1 MATTKLGNSKS
12 CSKVINYAE
21 KRAVVQSGV
30 NCMPEFAKS
39 QMKAV
44 RMVHGKDTGVQA
56 HTIIQSFKPGEVTA
70 EQANDLGR
78 QLAESIAQGHQVAIY
93 THNDTEHIHNHIVIN
108 SVHMETGRKY
118 QSNASQ
124 IKLVKSENDRICE
137 DNGLSVASQKAEIR
151 YTLAEHSLL
160 EKNERSWKDEVREVV
175 DLAKQQTSN
184 FQEFSEHLEEN
195 GVGVSVRGK
204 TITYTHMNENK
215 KVRGK
220 KLGELYTKEGVEDE
234 FERRNTEQKRDTSN
248 RDAETRF
255 TSEVERTREKIN
267 GAKHDSSRV
276 SEPNPRLNE
285 KPTIMDGIGLAAGR
299 DVREEQKR
307 KKRYEE
313 WRRRSQERE
322 R

>member
-21 KRAVVQSGV
+21 KRAVVKSGV
-30 NCMPEFAKS
+30 NCMPEYAKA

-44 RMVHGKDTGVQA
+44 RMAHGKDTGVQA

-78 QLAESIAQGHQVAIY
+78 QLAESIAKGHQVAIY

-108 SVHMETGRKY
+108 SVDMETGKKY

-137 DNGLSVASQKAEIR
+137 ENGLSVASQKAEIR
-151 YTLAEHSLL
+151 YTLAERSLL
-160 EKNERSWKDEVREVV
+160 EKNKRSWKDEVRETI
-175 DLAKQQTSN
+175 DMAKQETSD
-184 FQEFSEHLEEN
+184 FKGFSEYLEEN
-195 GVGVSVRGK
+195 GVSVTVRGK
-204 TITYTHMNENK
+204 TITYMHMNENK

-220 KLGELYTKEGVEDE
+220 KLGELYTKEGIEGE
-234 FERRNTEQKRDTSN
+234 FERRNTEQERDTSN

-255 TSEVERTREKIN
+255 TNKVERTRKKID
-267 GAKHDSSRV
+267 GAKYNSGRTGKSSHG
-276 SEPNPRLNE
+276 LDE
-285 KPTIMDGIGLAAGR
+285 KPTNLDGISLATGR
-299 DVREEQKR
+299 KIREKR
-307 KKRYEE
+307 KRYFE
-313 WRRRSQERE
+313 ERE

>member
-21 KRAVVQSGV
+21 KRAVVKSGV
-30 NCMPEFAKS
+30 NCMPELAKT

-44 RMVHGKDTGVQA
+44 RMAHGKDTGVQA
-56 HTIIQSFKPGEVTA
+56 HTIIQSFRPGEVTA

-93 THNDTEHIHNHIVIN
+93 THDDTEHIHNHIVIN
-108 SVHMETGRKY
+108 SVHMKTGKKY

-124 IKLVKSENDRICE
+124 IKLVKSENDRICKE
-137 DNGLSVASQKAEIR
+137 NGLSVASQKAEIR
-151 YTLAEHSLL
+151 YTLAERSLL

-175 DLAKQQTSN
+175 DMAKQHTNN
-184 FQEFSEHLEEN
+184 FQDFSAYLEEN
-195 GVGVSVRGK
+195 GVAVSVRGK
-204 TITYTHMNENK
+204 TITYTHLSENK

-220 KLGELYTKEGVEDE
+220 RLGELYTKEGIENE
-234 FERRNTEQKRDTSN
+234 FERRAEEQARDTSN
-248 RDAETRF
+248 RDAEARF
-255 TSEVERTREKIN
+255 TNEVERTRKKID

-276 SEPNPRLNE
+276 SESSPGLNE
-285 KPTIMDGIGLAAGR
+285 KSTNMDGIHHAAGR
-299 DVREEQKR
+299 EIREQQER
-307 KKRYEE
+307 RKRYEE
-313 WRRRSQERE
+313 RKRRFQDRE

>member
-1 MATTKLGNSKS
+1 
-12 CSKVINYAE
+12 
-21 KRAVVQSGV
+21 
-30 NCMPEFAKS
+30 
-39 QMKAV
+39 
-44 RMVHGKDTGVQA
+44 
-56 HTIIQSFKPGEVTA
+56 
-70 EQANDLGR
+70 
-78 QLAESIAQGHQVAIY
+78 
-93 THNDTEHIHNHIVIN
+93 
-108 SVHMETGRKY
+108 TGRKY

-151 YTLAEHSLL
+151 YTLAERSLL

-307 KKRYEE
+307 RKRYEE

>member
-21 KRAVVQSGV
+21 KRAVVKSGV
-30 NCMPEFAKS
+30 NCMPEYAKA

-44 RMVHGKDTGVQA
+44 RMAHGKDTGVQA

-78 QLAESIAQGHQVAIY
+78 QLAESIAEGHQVAIY

-108 SVHMETGRKY
+108 SVDMETGRKY

-137 DNGLSVASQKAEIR
+137 ENGLSVASQKAEIR
-151 YTLAEHSLL
+151 YTLAERSLL
-160 EKNERSWKDEVREVV
+160 EKNERSWKDEVRETI
-175 DLAKQQTSN
+175 DMAKQETSD
-184 FQEFSEHLEEN
+184 FKGFSEYLEEN
-195 GVGVSVRGK
+195 GVSVTVRGK
-204 TITYTHMNENK
+204 TITYMHMNENK

-220 KLGELYTKEGVEDE
+220 KLGELYTKEGIEGE
-234 FERRNTEQKRDTSN
+234 FERRNTEQERDTSN

-255 TSEVERTREKIN
+255 TNKVERTRKKID
-267 GAKHDSSRV
+267 GAKYNSGRTGKSSHG
-276 SEPNPRLNE
+276 LDE
-285 KPTIMDGIGLAAGR
+285 KPTKLDGISLAAGR
-299 DVREEQKR
+299 KIREKR
-307 KKRYEE
+307 KRYFE
-313 WRRRSQERE
+313 ERE